1 MKDSQF
7 IVPPENM
14 VANNN
19 VQPSSVAPAVS
30 SSQPVVQSS
39 PQPSPQPNGPDS
51 NSGISGAVKWL
62 STHKALTASIGGAC
76 VIIVLVATVL
86 ITRQPVSMFGFQ
98 LNPLV
103 PHAQVPICDPMDIDC
118 PPIGGGGGGEPA
130 PTVDVPS
137 VGLIIGDSNDST
149 PNLPSG
155 CDAEVNGPAG
165 SVSVSG
171 AADCLKVKINNPKAT
186 YSKDFRICFGLD
198 GTGEQ
203 CTPWASTGGGSTT
216 QIRSGGSF
224 NSAQVRVENRDLPA
238 GATISNV
245 EVGVQVFYQKDN
257 DACGASSGLNWAKAI
272 EGQNTS
278 NPWSYGDQQ
287 DDDPGCA
294 LMSLRA
300 TSVDQPPVSTITIEG
315 SLPDGIVGQQTYQV
329 LDIGGTAATP
339 CTWSMVSIIP
349 SVNSATVANWFPDTA
364 PVPPGQGSPA
374 GVAITETKGYFR
386 ATPIAAG
393 TYQVTAKVMCQNG
406 QVATKTLPWVVSN
419 VTSGANLQIEGVFPD
434 GLVGQDYST
443 NITTKN
449 AGHGGCSLE
458 LTKITPAMPSA
469 AMTRVD
475 RIANATETLGLFIA
489 KPTTAGAYIVTLS
502 AECNPVVGDGPT
514 RVATKDFPWTVKINQ
529 IDPPPPAGTI
539 SLSGTFPNS
548 PVGQVFNT
556 TISTVGVAKTPC
568 TWTLVSVS
576 PVISGATLVTPT
588 TNDLPNQSSTGFR
601 ATPTSAGTYQITIK
615 ATCQNNQTASK
626 TFSWVVTG
634 ITPPPPPPSQA
645 SCTDPA
651 NLPFLTA
658 IYRSWSPAK
667 GDHLYTTNASEK
679 PAGYR
684 AEGIAGYVYN
694 KQVAG
699 TVPIYRSN
707 QPQIGAHYYS
717 TTDDATNYGYT
728 NEGIL
733 GYTFAT
739 NVTGSAAWYRMH
751 KGGATS
757 DYVHTVSEEE
767 RTAIKEL
774 GYVDEGTVAYLCG
787 TPQPTSLQPI
797 YRMWNGAVKEH
808 FYTTNPA
815 ERDTVL
821 AKGFISEGITGYM
834 YGVRKEGS
842 SPVYRSYH
850 KQEKHHYFSLT
861 EADAT
866 RWGYTVEGIV
876 GYIWPTTQSNTI
888 PLYRLFHP
896 VTRDNL
902 YTASGAEVVSAV
914 ASGYEDQGILGYMF
928 LTAQ

>member
-14 VANNN
+14 VANNS
-19 VQPSSVAPAVS
+19 VQPSSVAPVVPS
-30 SSQPVVQSS
+30 PQPVVQSS
-39 PQPSPQPNGPDS
+39 PQPSSQPSPEPNGPDS

-62 STHKALTASIGGAC
+62 TTHKALTASIGGAC
-76 VIIVLVATVL
+76 IIIVLVATVL
-86 ITRQPVSMFGFQ
+86 ITRQPVSLFGFQ

-103 PHAQVPICDPMDIDC
+103 PHAQVPICDPIDPDC
-118 PPIGGGGGGEPA
+118 PPIGGGGGGGTPA

-203 CTPWASTGGGSTT
+203 CTPWASSGGGSTA

-224 NSAQVRVENRDLPA
+224 SSAQVRVESQDLPA
-238 GATISNV
+238 GKAISAV
-245 EVGVQVFYQKDN
+245 EIGVQVFYQKDN

-294 LMSLRA
+294 LMSIRSQLIDNNP
-300 TSVDQPPVSTITIEG
+300 TTPISIEG
-315 SLPDGIVGQQTYQV
+315 TLPNGTVGVAYSQNLNLFGV
-329 LDIGGTAATP
+329 ANPP
-339 CTWSMVSIIP
+339 CTWTLVSITPNLVVGNII
-349 SVNSATVANWFPDTA
+349 TA
-364 PVPPGQGSPA
+364 EGPGTT
-374 GVAITETKGYFR
+374 AIFKS
-386 ATPIAAG
+386 TPITAG
-393 TYQVTAKVMCQNG
+393 NYQVSIKVTCQNG
-406 QVATKTLPWVVSN
+406 QVATKTIPWAVATGPSE
-419 VTSGANLQIEGVFPD
+419 SALQIEGTFLD
-434 GLVGQDYST
+434 GVVGQDYST
-443 NITTKN
+443 QITTKN
-449 AGHGGCSLE
+449 AGQGNCSLT

-469 AMTRVD
+469 VMTRVD
-475 RIANATETLGLFIA
+475 RIANSTETLGLFTA
-489 KPTTAGAYIVTLS
+489 KPTNAGGYVVTIS
-502 AECNPVVGDGPT
+502 AECNPLVGDGPT

-529 IDPPPPAGTI
+529 IDPPPPVGTI

-548 PVGQVFNT
+548 AVGQVFNT

-568 TWTLVSVS
+568 AWTLVSVS
-576 PVISGATLVTPT
+576 PAISGAALVTPT

-601 ATPTSAGTYQITIK
+601 ATPTVAGTYQITIK

-634 ITPPPPPPSQA
+634 ITPPPPPSQA

-667 GDHLYTTNASEK
+667 GDHLYTTNANEK

-694 KQVAG
+694 KQVTG
-699 TVPIYRSN
+699 TVAIYRSN

-821 AKGFISEGITGYM
+821 AKGFTSEGITGYM

-866 RWGYTVEGIV
+866 RWGYTVEGII

-888 PLYRLFHP
+888 PLYKLFHP

-902 YTASGAEVVSAV
+902 YTASSSEVSSAV